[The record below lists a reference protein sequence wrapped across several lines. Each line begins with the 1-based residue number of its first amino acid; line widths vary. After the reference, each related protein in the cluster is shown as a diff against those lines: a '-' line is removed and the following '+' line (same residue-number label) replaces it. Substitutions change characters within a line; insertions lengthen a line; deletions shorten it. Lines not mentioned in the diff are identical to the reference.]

1 LSNIGGGCGSVDRR
15 ITLSD
20 ETTMPIRVQCSAC
33 DKTLKVADK
42 LAGKRIRCPECQAV
56 VKVPAGAT
64 PAAQMPGGQ
73 SSSTAAGSSTKP
85 ASTVSSTEDVP
96 ADWLAGGDM
105 SAEAGYAV
113 ASHAPEPPASAANF
127 VPPRTHRSSRKT
139 SAVASDSFETAEAP
153 ASRRMAP
160 PAGAIARRSEGGWRE
175 HLHWVLLAALL
186 PLAISTLFQ
195 GPPRAERTQE
205 MFREHPEIAQRLE
218 QAQSEDEFFAALPDQ
233 RLPGAHLPHNTWI
246 HWAYAA
252 LSATLFFGVFTLAF
266 PNEDAGPP
274 RLFWTGIA
282 TGTVGILL
290 LLGFQWV
297 ALFTQGFN
305 VRGRGIVVLLFYIVK
320 FIGFSYRA
328 ALDPENGFALSF
340 MGFTSGVGLCE
351 ELCKALPIVL
361 FLRGSQNVSWKAAC
375 VVGLASGVGF
385 GVSEGI
391 TYSADSYNGI
401 ATGMTYLV
409 RFASCVALHATWAGA
424 VALLM
429 YSNQDYLG
437 EFDWGNAGNFVLH
450 YLSIAMVLHGLYDT
464 LLKKD
469 HELWALAIAAISFG
483 WLAWLVGR
491 QRE

>member
-1 LSNIGGGCGSVDRR
+1 
-15 ITLSD
+15 
-20 ETTMPIRVQCSAC
+20 MPIRVQCSGCNKA
-33 DKTLKVADK
+33 LKVADK
-42 LAGKRIRCPECQAV
+42 LAGKRIRCPECQAAV
-56 VKVPAGAT
+56 TVPAG
-64 PAAQMPGGQ
+64 PMPVGPSPGDQ
-73 SSSTAAGSSTKP
+73 SSSTTVAPSSKTAA
-85 ASTVSSTEDVP
+85 TVSSTDDVP
-96 ADWLAGGDM
+96 ADWLAGGD
-105 SAEAGYAV
+105 SNAPAVYAI
-113 ASHAPEPPASAANF
+113 ASGAPEAPAPADISL
-127 VPPRTHRSSRKT
+127 PPRTHRSSRKT
-139 SAVASDSFETAEAP
+139 SAIAGDSSETTAAMV
-153 ASRRMAP
+153 SRRTAP
-160 PAGAIARRSEGGWRE
+160 SAKAISRPSESGWRE

-186 PLAISTLFQ
+186 PLAISTLFK
-195 GPPRAERTQE
+195 GRPFDERLQE
-205 MFREHPEIAQRLE
+205 TFRDHPELAERLE
-218 QAQSEDEFFAALPDQ
+218 QAQSADDLFAALPNQ
-233 RLPGAHLPHNTWI
+233 RLAEAHLPHNTWI

-252 LSATLFFGVFTLAF
+252 LSATLFLGVLTLTF
-266 PNEDAGPP
+266 PNEDAGPS
-274 RLFWTGIA
+274 RLFWTGLA

-297 ALFTQGFN
+297 ALFTQGYY
-305 VRGRGIVVLLFYIVK
+305 VRGRGIVMLLFYIVK

-340 MGFTSGVGLCE
+340 MGFTCGVGLCE

-450 YLSIAMVLHGLYDT
+450 YLSVAMVLHGLYDT

-469 HELWALAIAAISFG
+469 YELWALAIAAISFG